1 MRGRVGDEVRAVD
14 PEREYTLYEIADA
27 DLLESGVK
35 TFGARKNHV
44 RNALLTDKATVQIL
58 NATIYFDPDKPGA
71 RWYSVRGENII
82 RYLANRDANRS

>member
-1 MRGRVGDEVRAVD
+1 MPGRVGDEVRRVD
-14 PEREYTLYEIADA
+14 PSRDYTLYEIADA

-35 TFGARKNHV
+35 TFGARKNHA
-44 RNALLTDKATVQIL
+44 RNAILTDKATVNVL
-58 NATIYFDPDKPGA
+58 DAVIYHDPANPSA